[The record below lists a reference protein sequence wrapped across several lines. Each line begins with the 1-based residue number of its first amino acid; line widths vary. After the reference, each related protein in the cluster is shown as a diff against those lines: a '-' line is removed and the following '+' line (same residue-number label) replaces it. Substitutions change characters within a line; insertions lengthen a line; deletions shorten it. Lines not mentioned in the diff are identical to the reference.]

1 MGTRAAIYCRISE
14 DRHGTGQ
21 KVEDQEADCRRL
33 AERLGLEVVE
43 VYVDNDLTA
52 HKGSKRYKE
61 RPRYRDL
68 LTAIRAGQVDAVL
81 ATETERLHRD
91 SRERLDYIDACQPY
105 DVPTYTVRAGNLDL
119 STSSGRMVAKILAA
133 KAEHEVEVMKDRMR
147 AARLHKVGRG
157 EWVGGR
163 RPFGYERDGRTV
175 VHAEA
180 DALGWA
186 AGQVLAGVSLNATVA
201 KLNERGSTTSTGRP
215 WTPTELRRV
224 LVRPRN
230 AGLMVHRG
238 QVVGRAEWPAILDE
252 DTWRGLCAVL
262 GDPARRTNTTTARQ
276 WLLSGLARCGALVED
291 AICGSPVRSFSA
303 GGRSRGRQLKPTYT
317 CRTGKH
323 VVRDAAALDEFVE
336 AVIVERLSRPDAADL
351 LAPDQ
356 TGDVAA
362 LHARDAALRA
372 RLDELGRLYGEGVID
387 AAQLAQGSA
396 AIRTQREQIT
406 AQLTAAS
413 RGSVLAGV
421 ADAADPAKVWAGLDL
436 SRKRAIIDVLVDV
449 VILPAAHKGRRAGW
463 RAGETYF
470 DPASVATTWKRG

>member
-14 DRHGTGQ
+14 DRHGTGI
-21 KVEDQEADCRRL
+21 KVGDQETDCRAL
-33 AERLGLEVVE
+33 AERLGLTVVK
-43 VYVDNDLTA
+43 VYEDNDLTA

-61 RPRYRDL
+61 RPGYRDL
-68 LTAIRAGQVDAVL
+68 LTAIRAGRVDAVL

-91 SRERLDYIDACQPY
+91 SRELLDYIDACQPY
-105 DVPTYTVRAGNLDL
+105 DVPTYTVRAGQLDL

-133 KAEHEVEVMKDRMR
+133 KAEHEIEVMKDRMR

-157 EWVGGR
+157 QWVGGR

-175 VHAEA
+175 IEAEA
-180 DALGWA
+180 DHLRWA
-186 AGQVLAGVSLNATVA
+186 ASQVLAGVSLNATVA

-215 WTPTELRRV
+215 WTPTEMRRV

-230 AGLMVHRG
+230 AGLTVHRG
-238 QVVGRAEWPAILDE
+238 QVIGRAEWPAILDE
-252 DTWRGLCAVL
+252 DLWRGVCAVL
-262 GDPARRTNTTTARQ
+262 GDPTRRTNTTTARQ
-276 WLLSGLARCGALVED
+276 WLLSGLARCGAPVGD

-336 AVIVERLSRPDAADL
+336 AVILERLSRPDAADL

-356 TGDVAA
+356 TGDLAA

-372 RLDELGRLYGEGVID
+372 RLDELGRLAGEGVID
-387 AAQLAQGSA
+387 APQLVEATA
-396 AIRTQREQIT
+396 AIRRQREEIT
-406 AQLTAAS
+406 AQLDAANG
-413 RGSVLAGV
+413 GSVLAGV

-436 SRKRAIIDVLVDV
+436 SRKRAIVDVLIEV

-470 DPASVATTWKRG
+470 DPSSVAIHWKR